1 MAEESFYDDWRIT
14 TKEEVEILLKAF
26 EDADKR
32 GPRKRMD
39 VRKMIEEGERLL
51 REGRFNDL

>member
-14 TKEEVEILLKAF
+14 TKEEIEILLKAF

-32 GPRKRMD
+32 EPRKCMDIHRMLED
-39 VRKMIEEGERLL
+39 GEKALDEGFL
-51 REGRFNDL
+51 DDS

>member
-26 EDADKR
+26 DDADKR
-32 GPRKRMD
+32 APEEHMD
-39 VRKMIEEGERLL
+39 VLKMLEDGRRLL
-51 REGRFNDL
+51 KEGYFDDL